1 MSVSDAIMFVA
12 AFFVVMSLGFFI
24 LLAWKLGVR
33 REDEKIH
40 VTADEIH
47 LSTQP

>member
-1 MSVSDAIMFVA
+1 MSDGEAIMFIA
-12 AFFVVMSLGFFI
+12 ALFVVLTLGIFI

-33 REDEKIH
+33 REDESIH